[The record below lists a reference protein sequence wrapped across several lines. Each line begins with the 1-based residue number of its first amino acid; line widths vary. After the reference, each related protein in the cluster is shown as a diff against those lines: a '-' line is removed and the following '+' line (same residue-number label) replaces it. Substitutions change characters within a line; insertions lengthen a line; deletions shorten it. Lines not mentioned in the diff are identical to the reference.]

1 MVAILDGG
9 SIKQLTQV
17 QFKGEDFVLLKA
29 RLTSIKRRLASLFS
43 MHESFCMLC
52 SVIAKGPRGHS
63 GGCPSVFSI
72 CFKCLGR
79 HASYSCAGAYF
90 KAARNYCWNCWMP
103 LFDIFGTSFHSN
115 KLEEIG
121 HGCRNEARNFM
132 KPLVCCFFYRREI
145 AGVEC
150 PCVDIPHYQRW
161 LFEQSPASTAG
172 SGQMPNILFLLE
184 AVFKDWNQ

>member
-1 MVAILDGG
+1 
-9 SIKQLTQV
+9 
-17 QFKGEDFVLLKA
+17 
-29 RLTSIKRRLASLFS
+29 
-43 MHESFCMLC
+43 
-52 SVIAKGPRGHS
+52 
-63 GGCPSVFSI
+63 
-72 CFKCLGR
+72 
-79 HASYSCAGAYF
+79 
-90 KAARNYCWNCWMP
+90 
-103 LFDIFGTSFHSN
+103 
-115 KLEEIG
+115 
-121 HGCRNEARNFM
+121 M